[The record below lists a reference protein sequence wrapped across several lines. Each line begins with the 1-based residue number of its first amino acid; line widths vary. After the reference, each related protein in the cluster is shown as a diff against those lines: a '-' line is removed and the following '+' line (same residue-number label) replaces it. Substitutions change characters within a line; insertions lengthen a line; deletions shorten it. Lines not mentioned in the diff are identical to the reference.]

1 MLIFEEVIC
10 IKKRRF
16 DIFIIILFAALGY
29 FIYIAVNQQ
38 IYISNIE
45 QERAAIQT
53 RFEEEQAKN
62 KELSEEK
69 QALQD
74 PAYIEKIAREELGM
88 TRKDEIPYVASDK

>member
-1 MLIFEEVIC
+1 MFIFEEVVC

-16 DIFIIILFAALGY
+16 DIFVIILFAALGY

-53 RFEEEQAKN
+53 RFEEEQTKN

>member
-1 MLIFEEVIC
+1 MVC

-16 DIFIIILFAALGY
+16 DIFVIILFAALGY

-53 RFEEEQAKN
+53 RFEEEQTKN